1 MKHFQDIVFIW
12 IRGDF
17 RICIS
22 VPLSKTSKTYENCI
36 VMGDF
41 SIDKRNKGREYD
53 KLEDV
58 CSFFNLSNLIKSE
71 TCSSKNHKSTIDL
84 FTTNK
89 PNCFQHTHVTETGPS
104 YFNKMISTFF

>member
-1 MKHFQDIVFIW
+1 
-12 IRGDF
+12 
-17 RICIS
+17 
-22 VPLSKTSKTYENCI
+22 
-36 VMGDF
+36 MGDF

-58 CSFFNLSNLIKSE
+58 CSFFNPSNLIKSE

-84 FTTNK
+84 FTTSK